1 MQTLPVIDYSDQPN
15 FAVERMSRL
24 SEAKGKGQD
33 SLTLR
38 SPTSYAGVALRRL
51 SNETLTDQHNVNI
64 SSSGALLLDEGDD
77 AGVHYDPIGHVRL
90 RFMDNYMGQQG
101 TMTLDAD
108 TDVYM
113 EQRTASI
120 VIIDGLHQGST
131 KAINDGDFIYLVVG
145 VGFKPYRVVT
155 QQPQM
160 AFGDNTPLY
169 LIEPSGDILY
179 DPNTEELA
187 ETGDL

>member
-1 MQTLPVIDYSDQPN
+1 MQTLPVIDYSDNPT
-15 FAVERMSRL
+15 FAVERMGRL
-24 SEAKGKGQD
+24 SQAKGKGQD

-38 SPTSYAGVALRRL
+38 SPNGYAGVAMRRL

-64 SSSGALLLDEGDD
+64 SSNGALLLDEGDD
-77 AGVHYDPIGHVRL
+77 AGVHYDKIGHIRL
-90 RFMDNYMGQQG
+90 RFMDSYMGQQG

-120 VIIDGLHQGST
+120 VITDGLHQGDS
-131 KAINDGDFIYLVVG
+131 KALNDGDYVYLAVG
-145 VGFKPYRVVT
+145 VGFKPYRIIS

-160 AFGDNTPLY
+160 SYGDNAPLY

-179 DPNTEELA
+179 DPETEELA
-187 ETGDL
+187 ESGDL